1 MRPPELVRP
10 GEVGAA
16 YPQTSKPLAIV
27 VAGMHRS
34 GTSALARALALCGA
48 SLPRTLIPANA
59 FNEDGHWESELIAE
73 GNDDLLAELG
83 SAWDDALFLR
93 NMRKARPPREAVDTI
108 KAAIRDQ
115 FPPGRDIVVKDPRIS
130 LLYGPWR
137 QALHDLDYD
146 QRLIIAV
153 RNPLE
158 VASSLTRRNG
168 FPPVKSALLW
178 LTHLLTLEQES
189 RGAQRVFVLYDDL
202 LSDWRGCMRR
212 IEQRLN
218 IELPRWNDATES
230 EIDAFLSPGKRH
242 HHADINSLL
251 ARDDFPSWV
260 AEAYRWA
267 VAAASGDE
275 ELPPAVLNRI
285 ADEFGTAADIYAP
298 LLAFERNRANDRV
311 KAWTDPVGAETTF
324 AVSIY
329 SATASAGFDEAT
341 CTHSAIQ
348 LITAPRSFQIATPLR
363 DGPIT
368 ALRIDPATAPG
379 TLVLH
384 ALKARAPDGAV
395 LWEWQGQ
402 LNTLSSGSGIVAE
415 NRGATSALLEFINDD
430 PQFRIPEEALG
441 GAAQIVLEIVASV
454 PEETEMMHRRVAR
467 LVADVRDLTSNTA
480 GQKAE
485 FAALQNTA
493 LSAARSAEMAAA
505 NSAEAAAN
513 SASTAAASGAELNA
527 AVADLKQATDARVR
541 EVSGFLRQQLDAIEA
556 ELSARSRQAA
566 DVHDFAFTQ
575 QRQQLH
581 DVATQLSRLRD
592 DVAVQVA
599 SLRDEVRT
607 QEASRGAVTERL
619 DAQQHALAAL
629 TADLRRAAN
638 QTEEALALAHSYGR
652 TVVAMRTSTSW
663 KLTAPIRALRMG
675 PRALFG
681 KAKNFARRVRNAI
694 KRRMFGKSYA
704 ITAAHNPEG
713 EAQAL
718 LLTRSNLF
726 DPDWYLARN
735 QDVKIAGIDPLYH
748 FLYHGGFE
756 GRAPGPTFDPRWYLA
771 QNPDVA
777 AVGINPLVHYLIAGR
792 REKRAPMP
800 DSDMPAHLTFG
811 QHLRMLSS
819 ARHLKYLIA
828 NSGLAFDPLLPR
840 RFARRLRASAHA
852 NRPTAARAPAVQR
865 TETGAHTSAYDQLLA
880 AASAKGD
887 EYIPIAS
894 SAMRAPSR
902 VKTIAFYLP
911 QFHPIPEND
920 AWWGK
925 GFTEW
930 TNVSKATPQFIGHYQ
945 PRLPDE
951 LGYYDLRVPDVQ
963 RRQVELAKLY
973 GVHGFCFHYY
983 WFTGRKR
990 LLERPLNQFVAA
1002 KDIDF
1007 PFCICWANENWTRR
1021 WDGLDQDILMEQRH
1035 EPQDDL
1041 QFIEDLAPLLRDP
1054 RYIRVDGRPLIIV
1067 YRVDILADANRTA
1080 NVWREYCRAN
1090 GIGEIL
1096 LVAAQTFGIKDP
1108 RPFGFD
1114 AAVEFPPHAD
1124 YTPQEVTREQT
1135 LLNPRNAGRIYD
1147 YAKVVKRETQF
1158 DFPDYQLF
1166 KGVIPSWDN
1175 EARKPGKG
1183 YAFAGATPA
1192 LYRTWLTTL
1201 LRATDKQYPNP
1212 EEKLVFINAW
1222 NEWAEGAYLE
1232 PDRRFGYGYLQATRD
1247 ALSAFPDK
1255 NALTATSVA
1264 LPPLYVVVHAF
1275 HIDVLEEI
1283 LSDLALVRAP
1293 FRLVV
1298 TCPPDRASQARSAIA
1313 SSALECPVDVV
1324 ETENRGRD
1332 VLAFMEALKRVHLPT
1347 DAIILKLHT
1356 KKSTHREDGATWRRE
1371 MLGELLAADTIDSA
1385 LERFARDGDL
1395 SLIAPSKHLAPIT
1408 TYIGFNQERIES
1420 LLQRGNW
1427 RGIDMQTDVFAAG
1440 TMFFI
1445 RRKSLDSLMALN
1457 LTRDEFEEEDGQKD
1471 GTLAHALERMFG
1483 LVILREGGRIIDTNM
1498 LLNGAT
1504 EASAADF
1511 AYAVKTDYLY
1521 RTGGGS

>member
-1 MRPPELVRP
+1 MSNWDQSSGQKPRGAGGTLRPELVRA
-10 GEVGAA
+10 GDVGTI
-16 YPQTSKPLAIV
+16 YGQTDRPLAII

-59 FNEDGHWESELIAE
+59 FNEDGHWESELIAK
-73 GNDDLLAELG
+73 GNDDLLAALG

-93 NMRKARPPREAVDTI
+93 KIRKARPPREAVDTI

-115 FPPGRDIVVKDPRIS
+115 FAPGHDVVIKDPRIS

-137 QALHDLDYD
+137 QALHDLGYD

-158 VASSLTRRNG
+158 VAGSLTRRNG

-178 LTHLLTLEQES
+178 LVHLLTLEQDS
-189 RGAQRVFVLYDDL
+189 RGTQRAFVLYDDL
-202 LSDWRGCMRR
+202 LADWRGCLRR
-212 IEQRLN
+212 IEHHLGIQ
-218 IELPRWNDATES
+218 LPRWTDESES
-230 EIDAFLSPGKRH
+230 EIDQFLSSGRRH

-275 ELPPAVLNRI
+275 ELPAAVLNRI
-285 ADEFGTAADIYAP
+285 ADEFGAAADIYAP

-311 KAWTDPVGAETTF
+311 KTWADPVGPETSF
-324 AVSIY
+324 EVSVY
-329 SATASAGFDEAT
+329 SATASSGFDET
-341 CTHSAIQ
+341 TRTYSAVQ
-348 LITAPRSFQIATPLR
+348 LVTAPRSFEIATPLR
-363 DGPIT
+363 DEPIT
-368 ALRIDPATAPG
+368 ALRIDPASAPG

-384 ALKARAPDGAV
+384 SLKARAPDGAV
-395 LWEWQGQ
+395 LWDWQGS
-402 LNTLSSGSGIVAE
+402 LDVLLSGGGIVAE
-415 NRGATSALLEFINDD
+415 RRGANSALLEFTDDD
-430 PQFRIPEEALG
+430 PQFRVPDDALG
-441 GAAQIVLEIVASV
+441 LASQVILEIIASV
-454 PEETEMMHRRVAR
+454 PPAEEVTQRRVAR
-467 LVADVRDLTSNTA
+467 LGVDVRNLSLQVETGARETHTMVEAIVATQNAELAAIRNSTLTA
-480 GQKAE
+480 V
-485 FAALQNTA
+485 
-493 LSAARSAEMAAA
+493 RSAELAAA
-505 NSAEAAAN
+505 NSAEAA
-513 SASTAAASGAELNA
+513 TALDTAVDKLTRSQDAALHA
-527 AVADLKQATDARVR
+527 AVADTQSMSDMRTR
-541 EVSGFLRQQLDAIEA
+541 ELSSFLRQQLDAIEG
-556 ELSARSRQAA
+556 ESAQRSRLIANAQDEA
-566 DVHDFAFTQ
+566 FAR
-575 QRQQLH
+575 QREQIQ
-581 DVATQLSRLRD
+581 T
-592 DVAVQVA
+592 
-599 SLRDEVRT
+599 LRDEVAAISTGLQNLT
-607 QEASRGAVTERL
+607 QQT
-619 DAQQHALAAL
+619 DQALS
-629 TADLRRAAN
+629 
-638 QTEEALALAHSYGR
+638 LAHSYGR
-652 TVVAMRTSTSW
+652 TFDAMRASSSW
-663 KLTAPIRALRMG
+663 RLTAPLRGLRAG
-675 PRALFG
+675 PRAWFG
-681 KAKNFARRVRNAI
+681 AAKNFGRRVRNAV
-694 KRRMFGKSYA
+694 KRRIYGKSYA
-704 ITAAHNPEG
+704 ITVAHNPDG
-713 EAQAL
+713 EALAR
-718 LLTRSNLF
+718 LLTRSNMF
-726 DPDWYLARN
+726 DPDWYLSRN
-735 QDVKIAGIDPLYH
+735 QDVRIAKIDPLYH
-748 FLYHGGFE
+748 FLYHGAFE
-756 GRAPGPTFDPRWYLA
+756 GRAPGPAFDPQWYLA

-792 REKRAPMP
+792 REKRTPLP
-800 DSDMPAHLTFG
+800 RSEMPAHLGFG
-811 QHLRMLSS
+811 QHLRLLFT
-819 ARHLKYLIA
+819 ARHAKYLIA
-828 NSGLAFDPLLPR
+828 SSGLAFDPILPR
-840 RFARRLRASAHA
+840 RFARRLRASAQA
-852 NRPTAARAPAVQR
+852 NRPTVQHAPAQPTVSA
-865 TETGAHTSAYDQLLA
+865 AHTNAYDQLLS

-887 EYIPIAS
+887 EYVPIAS
-894 SAMRAPSR
+894 SAMKVEPR
-902 VKTIAFYLP
+902 VKAIAFYLP

-920 AWWGK
+920 AWWGR

-930 TNVSKATPQFIGHYQ
+930 TNVSKATPQFVGHYQ

-1002 KDIDF
+1002 TDIDF

-1041 QFIEDLAPLLRDP
+1041 EFIEDLAPLLRDP

-1080 NVWREYCRAN
+1080 NAWREYCRAN

-1124 YTPQEVTREQT
+1124 YTPEEVTREKT
-1135 LLNPRNAGRIYD
+1135 MLNPSNAGRVYD

-1158 DFPDYQLF
+1158 SFPDYQLF
-1166 KGVIPSWDN
+1166 KSIIPSWDN

-1183 YAFAGATPA
+1183 YAFADATPS
-1192 LYRTWLTTL
+1192 LYRTWLTKL
-1201 LRATDKQYPNP
+1201 LRTTDEQYPNP
-1212 EEKLVFINAW
+1212 AEKLVFINAW

-1247 ALSAFPDK
+1247 ALSAFPDGDDARAS
-1255 NALTATSVA
+1255 NVG
-1264 LPPLYVVVHAF
+1264 LPPLYVVIHAF

-1283 LSDLALVRAP
+1283 LSDLTLVRAP
-1293 FRLVV
+1293 FRLIV
-1298 TCPPDRASQARSAIA
+1298 TCPPDRAEQARKAVA
-1313 SSALECPVDVV
+1313 SSTLTCEVDVV

-1332 VLAFMEALKRVHLPT
+1332 VLAFMEAMRQLHLPP
-1347 DAIILKLHT
+1347 DAVILKLHT

-1371 MLGELLAADTIDSA
+1371 MLGELLAADTIDCA

-1395 SLIAPSKHLAPIT
+1395 SLIAPAKHLAPIT
-1408 TYIGFNQERIES
+1408 TYIGFNQERIEA
-1420 LLQRGNW
+1420 LLQRGGW
-1427 RGIDMQTDVFAAG
+1427 RGIDTQTDVFAAG

-1445 RRKSLDSLMALN
+1445 RRCSLDSLLTLN
-1457 LTRDEFEEEDGQKD
+1457 LTRDEFEQEDGQKD

-1498 LLNGAT
+1498 LLNDAPMP
-1504 EASAADF
+1504 SAADF

-1521 RTGGGS
+1521 RAGDGS